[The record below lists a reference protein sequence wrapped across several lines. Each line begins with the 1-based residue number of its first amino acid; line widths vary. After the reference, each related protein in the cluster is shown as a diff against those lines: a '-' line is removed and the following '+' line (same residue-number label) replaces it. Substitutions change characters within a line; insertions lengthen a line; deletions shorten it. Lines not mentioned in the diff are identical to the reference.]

1 MSILFINSSPNHNGN
16 TAKLARVLLAGHD
29 YQTLDLAD
37 YKLYA
42 YGQNFADDQLDDVM
56 TEVAKADT
64 IVIGSPVYWHNL
76 NGLLRNFLDRQ
87 YGRVAP
93 EFAGKRLFF
102 LFQGQ
107 APTPEILAAG
117 EYTMSRFAGYY
128 DMDYMGMAHNAS
140 EAKQL
145 ASKV

>member
-56 TEVAKADT
+56 TEVAKAAT

-117 EYTMSRFAGYY
+117 EYTLSRFSSYY

-140 EAKQL
+140 EAKKI
-145 ASKV
+145 AKEV